1 MADGLNRVML
11 LGNLGAD
18 PELRFTQGG
27 QAVLNMRLATTE
39 SYLDKDKVRRERTDW
54 HNVVVWGKRG
64 EALAKILTKGSSVFV
79 EGSLRTSSYDDRDG
93 NKRYKTE
100 VIANDMII
108 LDQKGGREGG
118 SGGEYGRNAPDIT
131 DDDIPF

>member
-39 SYLDKDKVRRERTDW
+39 SYLDKGQGPARAHRLAQRRR
-54 HNVVVWGKRG
+54 VGQARRG
-64 EALAKILTKGSSVFV
+64 AGEDPDEGRVGLHRGLAAHV
-79 EGSLRTSSYDDRDG
+79 ELRR
-93 NKRYKTE
+93 
-100 VIANDMII
+100 
-108 LDQKGGREGG
+108 
-118 SGGEYGRNAPDIT
+118 
-131 DDDIPF
+131 